1 MAVVRLQESPKASR
15 PPPTAS
21 GSLPPR
27 LPPSRRRPR
36 PLRRQLRPPK
46 RGAHDA
52 RKTRTRTRGGLV
64 TAVNSP
70 RHTLAFAA
78 APHQTRPMP
87 ALTHK
92 PAHRA
97 RAGRGRHH
105 GVGSRPISPPLQ
117 RGAGAVCAARWPPH
131 ARAGRRRGRC
141 RAQQRGWDVWSVQGC
156 GGGPRGGQQRP
167 SRRLCERLSRPAG
180 GARLRPLRASSGSE
194 AALGGLRLAWRWCPV
209 ELRPARK
216 PGADI
221 RHPYVRLYA

>member
-105 GVGSRPISPPLQ
+105 GVGSRPISPPL
-117 RGAGAVCAARWPPH
+117 A
-131 ARAGRRRGRC
+131 AGRRGRLRGPLAAA
-141 RAQQRGWDVWSVQGC
+141 RACWPPPRALSCPVAWVGC
-156 GGGPRGGQQRP
+156 VERAGM
-167 SRRLCERLSRPAG
+167 RRWPARRPA
-180 GARLRPLRASSGSE
+180 APLAT
-194 AALGGLRLAWRWCPV
+194 PV
-209 ELRPARK
+209 
-216 PGADI
+216 
-221 RHPYVRLYA
+221 